1 MTRLN
6 LVEARKRRSGEIQSH
21 RRSCCACRHW
31 FFGGWQLH
39 PGAVHRHSLTHSY
52 PPPLLLPLQEKKGS
66 PLFMPLMNE
75 RGVEAVA
82 VGTKGPDANAV

>member
-1 MTRLN
+1 MRLTT
-6 LVEARKRRSGEIQSH
+6 LVFRRLATAPWPCAPPQSNPLS
-21 RRSCCACRHW
+21 RA
-31 FFGGWQLH
+31 
-39 PGAVHRHSLTHSY
+39 
-52 PPPLLLPLQEKKGS
+52 PPLLPLQEKKGS

>member
-1 MTRLN
+1 MRLPT
-6 LVEARKRRSGEIQSH
+6 LVFRRLATAPWRCAPPQSNPLL
-21 RRSCCACRHW
+21 RA
-31 FFGGWQLH
+31 
-39 PGAVHRHSLTHSY
+39 
-52 PPPLLLPLQEKKGS
+52 PPPTFLQEKKGS

>member
-1 MTRLN
+1 MRLPT
-6 LVEARKRRSGEIQSH
+6 LVFRRLATAPWRCAPPQSH
-21 RRSCCACRHW
+21 PL
-31 FFGGWQLH
+31 LH
-39 PGAVHRHSLTHSY
+39 
-52 PPPLLLPLQEKKGS
+52 PPLLLPLQEKKGS

>member
-1 MTRLN
+1 M
-6 LVEARKRRSGEIQSH
+6 
-21 RRSCCACRHW
+21 
-31 FFGGWQLH
+31 
-39 PGAVHRHSLTHSY
+39 HRHSLTHSY
-52 PPPLLLPLQEKKGS
+52 TPPLLLPLQEKKGS